1 LPFLSEKKSFKTSRG
16 KMKESKPFTIDKSS
30 LIKGKN
36 SSSLS
41 AVTAQEFRA
50 IMPTKARTL
59 MFSLQNF
66 LFVIT

>member
-1 LPFLSEKKSFKTSRG
+1 
-16 KMKESKPFTIDKSS
+16 MKESKPFTIDKSS